1 VGTIAGTGLFDFG
14 DVDGRGDDVRL
25 QHAQGVTSHPLGGLL
40 VADSYNDCLKIIDPA
55 NRSSTTW
62 MRGFSEPSGVAC
74 TDTHAY
80 VADTNAHR
88 IAVIDLE
95 AKEMSEL
102 RLE

>member
-1 VGTIAGTGLFDFG
+1 
-14 DVDGRGDDVRL
+14 
-25 QHAQGVTSHPLGGLL
+25 
-40 VADSYNDCLKIIDPA
+40 
-55 NRSSTTW
+55 